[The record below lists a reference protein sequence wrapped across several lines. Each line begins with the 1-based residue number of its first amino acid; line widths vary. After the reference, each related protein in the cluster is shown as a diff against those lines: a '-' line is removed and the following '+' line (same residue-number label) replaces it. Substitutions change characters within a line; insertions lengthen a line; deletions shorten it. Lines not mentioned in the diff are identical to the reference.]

1 MELKDVR
8 TGMFLSWNENGKTVT
23 ALVSNVFFGKTNFE
37 FAVAAYIVPQ
47 QDAGGVTKTTEDV
60 ELENGFKVKTEVLT
74 VNTDL
79 KAFPLERYP
88 HPMRTQ
94 YPVNERMFICTDEMY
109 ENAVGKMDT
118 LRYAT
123 FAEVNALVSGFGF
136 GDMAC
141 KPFVFRY
148 GLKTEYEN
156 IDGVNVRRDRW
167 LQMVDDTDVLNVRV
181 DGVANINGVFY
192 AVNVDDYLK
201 TGVIKY

>member
-8 TGMFLSWNENGKTVT
+8 TGMFVSWIENGKTVT
-23 ALVSNVFFGKTNFE
+23 ALVSNVFFGRTNFE
-37 FAVAAYIVPQ
+37 FAVAAYIVPR

-79 KAFPLERYP
+79 KALPFERHP
-88 HPMRTQ
+88 HAMNTR
-94 YPVNERMFICTDEMY
+94 YPVNERIFICADEMY
-109 ENAVGKMDT
+109 DNAVSKLGT
-118 LRYAT
+118 LRDAT
-123 FAEVNALVSGFGF
+123 LDEVGALVSEFGF
-136 GDMAC
+136 GGMEY
-141 KPFVFRY
+141 KPFVFKY
-148 GLKTEYEN
+148 GRRVEYDRVN
-156 IDGVNVRRDRW
+156 DANVRRETY
-167 LQMVDDTDVLNVRV
+167 LQQVGDTDVLNVRV

>member
-1 MELKDVR
+1 MELKDVK
-8 TGMFLSWNENGKTVT
+8 TGMFVSWIENGKTVT
-23 ALVSNVFFGKTNFE
+23 ALVSNVFFGRTNFE
-37 FAVAAYIVPQ
+37 FAAAAYIVPR

-60 ELENGFKVKTEVLT
+60 ELEDGFKVKTEVLA

-79 KAFPLERYP
+79 KALPFERHPHAMNTRYP
-88 HPMRTQ
+88 VDGHI
-94 YPVNERMFICTDEMY
+94 FICADEMY
-109 ENAVGKMDT
+109 DNAVSKLGT
-118 LRYAT
+118 LRDAT
-123 FAEVNALVSGFGF
+123 LDEVGALVSEFGF
-136 GDMAC
+136 GGMEY

-167 LQMVDDTDVLNVRV
+167 LQQVGDTDVLNVRV
-181 DGVANINGVFY
+181 DGVANINGSFY